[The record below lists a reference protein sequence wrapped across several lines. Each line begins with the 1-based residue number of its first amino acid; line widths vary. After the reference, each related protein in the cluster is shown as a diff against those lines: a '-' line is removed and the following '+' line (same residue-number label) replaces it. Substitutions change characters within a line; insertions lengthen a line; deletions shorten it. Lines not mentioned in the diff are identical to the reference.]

1 MQNLFSQQGLMSFL
15 PLIVIV
21 AAMYFLL
28 IRPQSKQRKK
38 IEEQRNNMKIGDEVV
53 TAGGFYGIISAI
65 DDENVVLEMLPDFHK
80 LMIRKASIVQVVT
93 PAEEAKDNIDDD
105 DDAPEVET
113 VEAEPVE
120 ASKGEDTEVEDAEVE
135 TVEAK
140 EA

>member
-38 IEEQRNNMKIGDEVV
+38 IEEQRNNMKIGDEVI

-93 PAEEAKDNIDDD
+93 PSENAANDADEDDE
-105 DDAPEVET
+105 APEVKT
-113 VEAEPVE
+113 IEAEPVE
-120 ASKGEDTEVEDAEVE
+120 TDKTEDAKAEDVKE
-135 TVEAK
+135 DIEAK
-140 EA
+140 

>member
-1 MQNLFSQQGLMSFL
+1 MNSQTLTMFV
-15 PLIVIV
+15 PLILLIV
-21 AAMYFLL
+21 AMYFLL